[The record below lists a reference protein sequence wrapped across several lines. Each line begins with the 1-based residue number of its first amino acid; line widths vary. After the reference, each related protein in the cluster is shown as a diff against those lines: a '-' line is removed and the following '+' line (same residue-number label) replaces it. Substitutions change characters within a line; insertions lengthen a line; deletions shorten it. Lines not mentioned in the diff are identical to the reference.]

1 MSDGLT
7 DMRSED
13 VGQMPAETR
22 TEWKAKRRAQARALA
37 GLGEPVADQAL
48 EKLGK
53 QLEAA
58 TYAIS
63 QLAERIFVLEQTA
76 DPAWEIKLENREPF
90 ELRQSDLFA
99 VTLASLVAMRGG
111 EADLLLRSG
120 VVVEKLRMGE
130 LASIATQAMSGG
142 EDAAG

>member
-1 MSDGLT
+1 MSDEFT
-7 DMRSED
+7 DARLEPVAAPD
-13 VGQMPAETR
+13 DPRE
-22 TEWKAKRRAQARALA
+22 EWKNRRMAQARALA
-37 GLGEPVADQAL
+37 GLGDPMEDEAL
-48 EKLGK
+48 E
-53 QLEAA
+53 QLEEKLSAA
-58 TYAIS
+58 TYTIA
-63 QLAERIFVLEQTA
+63 QLAERIHALEQAA
-76 DPAWEIKLENREPF
+76 DPSWTIKLESREPF